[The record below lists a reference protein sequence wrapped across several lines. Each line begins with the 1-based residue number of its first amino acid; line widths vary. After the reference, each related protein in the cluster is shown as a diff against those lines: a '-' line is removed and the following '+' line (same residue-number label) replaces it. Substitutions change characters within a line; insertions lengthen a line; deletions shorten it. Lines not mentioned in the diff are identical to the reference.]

1 MPTDKCC
8 SHPLSKQPLTAA
20 ERDYP
25 TWSKYKEQLTI
36 GCLPPPVDAITGQGS
51 GSIRKE
57 SGKVVKARSPSF
69 CCRVLSFVYDG
80 GCPVK
85 FQPPCS
91 INTTCTMAT
100 QIGLQCGPGKELM
113 APKRGRINISL
124 RMNPLI
130 KFSIPGD
137 HL

>member
-1 MPTDKCC
+1 MPIEKCS
-8 SHPLSKQPLTAA
+8 SHPLSKQPLFAG

-25 TWSKYKEQLTI
+25 TWSKYKEQLI
-36 GCLPPPVDAITGQGS
+36 QPQDKAQGA
-51 GSIRKE
+51 
-57 SGKVVKARSPSF
+57 SGKSLERLQKPEIQVF
-69 CCRVLSFVYDG
+69 CCRIPSFVYDG

-91 INTTCTMAT
+91 LNTTCTMAT
-100 QIGLQCGPGKELM
+100 QVGLQLCGPGKELI
-113 APKRGRINISL
+113 ATKRGRISISL
-124 RMNPLI
+124 RMSPLI